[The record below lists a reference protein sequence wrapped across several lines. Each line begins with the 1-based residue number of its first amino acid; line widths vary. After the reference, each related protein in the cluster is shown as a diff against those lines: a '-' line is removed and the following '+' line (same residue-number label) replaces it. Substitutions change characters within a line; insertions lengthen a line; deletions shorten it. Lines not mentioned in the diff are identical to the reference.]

1 MPAEP
6 SHQSNRTTLAQ
17 RVLLVEALRAERKGR
32 GAYAWGTV
40 KRRMLNGLAT
50 AGLVATE
57 GTSGTIRYT
66 LTAAG
71 RRKAE
76 RYNVADAVIRRIGR
90 EDVGPL
96 LDRAKRLSDG

>member
-1 MPAEP
+1 VSPQP
-6 SHQSNRTTLAQ
+6 SRPSNRITLAQ

-40 KRRMLNGLAT
+40 KRRMLDGLAA
-50 AGLVATE
+50 AGLVAIE

-66 LTAAG
+66 LTADG
-71 RRKAE
+71 RRRAE
-76 RYNVADAVIRRIGR
+76 RYNVADGIIRRIGR

-96 LDRAKRLSDG
+96 IDRAQRLSDG